1 MELMD
6 ILEYITYT
14 PNNTNPA
21 ILKEMLAEYGA
32 EDTFDEVWEYI
43 GKNVGSLNLSV
54 LAPIIINGAT
64 PTPSEDGSKVGTMIV
79 GSGTVGE
86 DPNSK

>member
-32 EDTFDEVWEYI
+32 ENTFDEVWEYI

-54 LAPIIINGAT
+54 LAPIIMDGAT
-64 PTPSEDGSKVGTMIV
+64 SGEDGSKVGTMIV

>member
-54 LAPIIINGAT
+54 LAPIIMDGA
-64 PTPSEDGSKVGTMIV
+64 TPSEDGSKVGTMIV